1 MVAREHRLR
10 RAIEAYISRPAR
22 PEERPHYVLI
32 DCPPSLGLLTLNALV
47 AGDEVLIPIQ
57 CEYYALEGLG
67 QLLNNIDL
75 VRAAPQPGHRG
86 LARSC

>member
-1 MVAREHRLR
+1 MAREHRLR
-10 RAIEAYISRPAR
+10 RAIEAHIPGCRRRASD
-22 PEERPHYVLI
+22 YVLI

-67 QLLNNIDL
+67 QLLTNIDL
-75 VRAAPQPGHRG
+75 VQAHLNPGIAR